1 MEDVVA
7 AGTGAFG
14 ARSLKSSSR
23 ARRQSAT
30 PEIET
35 EAQEI
40 ERQYR
45 DASTWIRCPPTSN
58 EIPLPA

>member
-7 AGTGAFG
+7 AGTGVLG
-14 ARSLKSSSR
+14 ARSPKSSSR
-23 ARRQSAT
+23 VRRQSAT

-40 ERQYR
+40 ERQYL
-45 DASTWIRCPPTSN
+45 DASTWTRCPPIEKEN
-58 EIPLPA
+58 EPA